1 MIGNSYLQALCDY
14 PDEDTSINQLLELL
28 KSKEQRFFD
37 SLHEE
42 IDIELCNEKELNYL
56 TKISALI
63 DYSLQLINKD
73 VPAWLRNEKLSF
85 EKPYYYSNRIS
96 DFDKIRLQ
104 YSCPSP
110 FKIRNIYFDIE
121 NIKRV

>member
-1 MIGNSYLQALCDY
+1 MIGNRFLQDLCDY

-28 KSKEQRFFD
+28 KSKDKNFLN
-37 SLHEE
+37 SLQEE
-42 IDIELCNEKELNYL
+42 IDFSLCTEKELIYL

-63 DYSLQLINKD
+63 DYSLQLINME
-73 VPAWLRNEKLSF
+73 VPDWLRSEKLCFS
-85 EKPYYYSNRIS
+85 KPYYYSKKIS

-110 FKIRNIYFDIE
+110 FRIRNIYFDIE
-121 NIKRV
+121 SIKRV